1 MKKIVSLLLLSIA
14 SIFVYGQSH
23 LRVIS
28 VSGLPVFPSDSITE
42 NTGYNISVQIS
53 NEDSATFSDTID
65 VFLRTDTAN
74 AIDTLVYNSV
84 NTTIQPFDSTTLQ
97 TVNYIAKTT
106 HYDDGDNIVVVWPQA
121 RSLGG
126 ISDSLSFHVY
136 FIPLN
141 AGFNNPSE
149 NPIILYPNPFN
160 SYIGL
165 KMDRKMNLKRVRIY
179 NDLGQICLDETS
191 PGYFIPVSFLEAG
204 TYWLEVIGSN
214 NSRQVFKI
222 IKE

>member
-1 MKKIVSLLLLSIA
+1 MKKIISLLLLSIA

-23 LRVIS
+23 LRLAS
-28 VSGLPVFPSDSITE
+28 VSGLPVSPTDSIIE
-42 NTGYNISVQIS
+42 NTVYNISIQVV
-53 NEDSATFSDTID
+53 NEDSVTFSDTID
-65 VFLRTDTAN
+65 VFLKSDTTN
-74 AIDTLVYNSV
+74 PIDTLVYGSV
-84 NTTIQPFDSTTLQ
+84 ITTIQPLDSAILQ
-97 TVNYIAKTT
+97 TVNYTAKTV

-126 ISDSLSFHVY
+126 VSDSLSFHVY

-141 AGFNNPSE
+141 AGFDNPSE

-165 KMDRKMNLKRVRIY
+165 KMDRKMNLKRVRIF
-179 NDLGQICLDETS
+179 NDLGQICLDQDS
-191 PGYFIPVSFLEAG
+191 PGNLIPVSFLLPG
-204 TYWLEVIGSN
+204 IYWLEVIGAN
-214 NSRQVFKI
+214 DSRQIYKV